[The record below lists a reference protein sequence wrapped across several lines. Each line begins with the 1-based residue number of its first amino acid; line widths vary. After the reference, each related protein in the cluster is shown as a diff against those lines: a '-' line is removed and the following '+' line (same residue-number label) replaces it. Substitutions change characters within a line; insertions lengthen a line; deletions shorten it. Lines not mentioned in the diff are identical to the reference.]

1 MQKKRSS
8 TALRCLEARTGHN
21 WRNRTLENPG
31 YIALSRQMVLQRQMD
46 VLANNLAN
54 LTTPGYR
61 GEAMLFAE
69 HLSRTDPREKIS
81 FVQDLSTVRD
91 LGAGPLTHTGNT
103 LDLAIRGE
111 GYFTIET
118 PDGARYSRA
127 GGFTLDADGQ
137 VVTARGQAL
146 LGDGGGP
153 IVVPSG
159 TSTITVAR
167 DGTLSTEQGEIGRI
181 RLVTFENEQAL
192 AKRAA
197 GLYDAAG
204 QEPLPVADPV
214 IEQGKLEGSNVAGI
228 VEMTKMMSA
237 VRSYQSAANMA
248 NQEHE
253 RQRRAIDTLAGVRR

>member
-1 MQKKRSS
+1 MHKRRAS
-8 TALRCLEARTGHN
+8 TELRCLEARIGRI
-21 WRNRTLENPG
+21 WKDDTLENPG

-69 HLSRTDPREKIS
+69 HLSRTEPGEKIS
-81 FVQDLSTVRD
+81 FVQDLATVRD
-91 LGAGPLTHTGNT
+91 LRAGPLTHTGNA

-111 GYFTIET
+111 GYFVIET
-118 PDGARYSRA
+118 PEGERYSRA
-127 GGFTLDADGQ
+127 GSFTLDADGQ
-137 VVTARGQAL
+137 VVTAQGQAL
-146 LGDGGGP
+146 LDDGGAP
-153 IVVPSG
+153 IVVPSE

-167 DGTLSTEQGEIGRI
+167 DGTLSTEQGEIGRV

-192 AKRAA
+192 AKREA

-204 QEPLPVADPV
+204 QEPLPVADPI

-228 VEMTKMMSA
+228 VEMTKMMRV

-253 RQRRAIDTLAGVRR
+253 RQRRAIEALAGVRR